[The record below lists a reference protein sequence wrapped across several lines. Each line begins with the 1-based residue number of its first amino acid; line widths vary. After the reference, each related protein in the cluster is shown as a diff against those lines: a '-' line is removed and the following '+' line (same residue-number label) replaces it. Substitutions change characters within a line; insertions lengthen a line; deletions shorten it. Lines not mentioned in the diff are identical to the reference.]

1 MIEYFMPRASTYAA
15 DIDFLFDMITVIV
28 GFWFVMVLAV
38 MTYLMVRFRRREG
51 VRAAYISGDPHSQKK
66 WTHYPHY
73 SVIALDVV
81 IIVFTVIVWVDVK
94 QTLPQA
100 EDKIR
105 VVGQQW
111 SWFFIHSGPDG
122 KLDTEDDISTVN
134 NLHVKKDTVYH
145 FELESRDVLHNFS
158 VPAFRL
164 RQDTI
169 PGRTITGWFEPNKTG
184 VYDIQCAEICGYG
197 HGIMGAT
204 IVIHKDQQ
212 SYDAA
217 MESIRNRTY
226 ESDYQKRLQKMTVS
240 TASNSESFTDKLLS
254 SF

>member
-1 MIEYFMPRASTYAA
+1 MIEYFVPGASTYAG

-111 SWFFIHSGPDG
+111 SWRLYWHLQI
-122 KLDTEDDISTVN
+122 
-134 NLHVKKDTVYH
+134 KKCH
-145 FELESRDVLHNFS
+145 
-158 VPAFRL
+158 
-164 RQDTI
+164 
-169 PGRTITGWFEPNKTG
+169 
-184 VYDIQCAEICGYG
+184 
-197 HGIMGAT
+197 
-204 IVIHKDQQ
+204 
-212 SYDAA
+212 
-217 MESIRNRTY
+217 
-226 ESDYQKRLQKMTVS
+226 
-240 TASNSESFTDKLLS
+240 LLWILMK
-254 SF
+254 